1 MTSKNNNFEVL
12 KNSKIYSKFFKK
24 LLSLIDEIPA
34 N

>member
-12 KNSKIYSKFFKK
+12 KNSKIYSKFLKEF
-24 LLSLIDEIPA
+24 LSLIDEIPA